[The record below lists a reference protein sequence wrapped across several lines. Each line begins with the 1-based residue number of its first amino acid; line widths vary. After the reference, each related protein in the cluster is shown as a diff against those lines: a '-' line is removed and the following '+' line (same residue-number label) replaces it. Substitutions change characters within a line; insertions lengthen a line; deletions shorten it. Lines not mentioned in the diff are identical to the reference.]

1 MYTCSINT
9 LRKIDVEAIKYKG
22 KKWINE
28 KDLEKALGCKNL
40 AGNKTQYYS
49 NEFKKRRWEIQDYE
63 DYQPCRKFI
72 AEELAIHL
80 ILDTKTVKAGQ
91 LKIKLGFNQLDPIMT
106 KQRSIGLRLRKLFSS
121 KEIIEDFSALN
132 YLIDFY
138 FPKYKLA
145 IEVDELGHKD
155 RDQTKENKRQ
165 KDLKEYLDCEFI
177 RINPNEKDFSAYDEL
192 GKVQTFI
199 DQSKEKKKKKTPKRN
214 KRTQKWNKRTKR
226 RNKRIQRKNKRTKR
240 EKIMN

>member
-1 MYTCSINT
+1 M
-9 LRKIDVEAIKYKG
+9 
-22 KKWINE
+22 
-28 KDLEKALGCKNL
+28 EKALGCKNL

-80 ILDTKTVKAGQ
+80 ILDTITVKAGE
-91 LKIKLGFNQLDPIMT
+91 LKIKLAFNQLDSIMT
-106 KQRSIGLRLRKLFSS
+106 KQQSIYLRLRKLFPNE
-121 KEIIEDFSALN
+121 EIIEDFSALN
-132 YLIDFY
+132 YLIDYY
-138 FPKYKLA
+138 FPKCKLA

-165 KDLKEYLDCEFI
+165 KDLKEYLDCEFN
-177 RINPNEKDFSAYDEL
+177 RINPDEKDFSAYDEL

-199 DQSKEKKKKKTPKRN
+199 DKSKEKEIKEHKKEIKEHKKEIKE
-214 KRTQKWNKRTKR
+214 QKEEIKEYKEEI
-226 RNKRIQRKNKRTKR
+226 KELEDKIKELEDKNKKL
-240 EKIMN
+240 NN

>member
-1 MYTCSINT
+1 
-9 LRKIDVEAIKYKG
+9 
-22 KKWINE
+22 
-28 KDLEKALGCKNL
+28 
-40 AGNKTQYYS
+40 
-49 NEFKKRRWEIQDYE
+49 
-63 DYQPCRKFI
+63 
-72 AEELAIHL
+72 
-80 ILDTKTVKAGQ
+80 
-91 LKIKLGFNQLDPIMT
+91 MT

-177 RINPNEKDFSAYDEL
+177 VLLTSLVKYRHLLISQK
-192 GKVQTFI
+192 
-199 DQSKEKKKKKTPKRN
+199 KRN
-214 KRTQKWNKRTKR
+214 KRTQKGDKRTHK
-226 RNKRIQRKNKRTKR
+226 
-240 EKIMN
+240 

>member
-1 MYTCSINT
+1 MQEC
-9 LRKIDVEAIKYKG
+9 
-22 KKWINE
+22 
-28 KDLEKALGCKNL
+28 
-40 AGNKTQYYS
+40 
-49 NEFKKRRWEIQDYE
+49 E

-155 RDQTKENKRQ
+155 RDQTKGNERQ
-165 KDLKEYLDCEFI
+165 KDLKEYLNCELT
-177 RINPNEKDFSAYDEL
+177 DEL
-192 GKVQTFI
+192 GKVQAFI
-199 DQSKEKKKKKTPKRN
+199 DKSKEKEIKEHKKEIKKTKKK
-214 KRTQKWNKRTKR
+214 
-226 RNKRIQRKNKRTKR
+226 
-240 EKIMN
+240 